1 MKKSFITV
9 EKVLEFA
16 NFQLE
21 SEKVMFANEPQKL
34 KELDVLVDAIE
45 EIEMAI
51 VNPEMRDSV
60 VEEYIGSDPY
70 CWCFLPNFAELEEEG
85 IDIIEVEFPDGEV
98 TSAPLLF

>member
-9 EKVLEFA
+9 ERVLEFA
-16 NFQLE
+16 NIQLK
-21 SEKVMFANEPQKL
+21 SERVRFASDPQKL
-34 KELDVLVDAIE
+34 EDLNMLEEAIE

-51 VNPEMRDSV
+51 INPEMRDFV

-70 CWCFLPNFAELEEEG
+70 CWCVLPNFAELEEEG

>member
-1 MKKSFITV
+1 
-9 EKVLEFA
+9 
-16 NFQLE
+16 
-21 SEKVMFANEPQKL
+21 
-34 KELDVLVDAIE
+34 
-45 EIEMAI
+45 
-51 VNPEMRDSV
+51 MRDFV